1 MKQII
6 QSLKSGRIHVENT
19 PIPSTKSGNLLIE
32 TSHTLISVGT
42 ERMLLE
48 FGKAN
53 WIKKARSQP
62 EKVKTV
68 LNKIKTDGLN
78 PTIDSVLNKLDQ
90 PMPLGYS
97 NVGRVAR
104 IGTGVKGFKVGDRV
118 VSNGNHAEAVS
129 VPVNLCA
136 KVPDEVTDE
145 EAAFTILASIALQS
159 IRLAKP
165 TLGETVAVTGLG
177 LIGLLTV
184 QLLRANGC
192 RVVGLDYDPQKLSL
206 ARQFGAEVVNLSEN
220 SDPLQL
226 VKTYSKG
233 RGVDAVIV
241 ATATKSNE
249 PINNAA
255 LMCRKRGRVVL
266 VGTSGLEISR
276 DYFFKKEI
284 SFQVSS
290 SYGPGRYD
298 PNYEEKGQDYPIAY
312 VRWTEQRN
320 FEAVLDMLADGHL
333 NIHPLITH
341 RFDIDEAYRAYDQVT
356 RGDETLGILLK
367 YPGIDIISSQRN
379 MQLPVIEKSSI
390 KIHAKTK

>member
-1 MKQII
+1 M
-6 QSLKSGRIHVENT
+6 
-19 PIPSTKSGNLLIE
+19 
-32 TSHTLISVGT
+32 
-42 ERMLLE
+42 
-48 FGKAN
+48 
-53 WIKKARSQP
+53 
-62 EKVKTV
+62 
-68 LNKIKTDGLN
+68 
-78 PTIDSVLNKLDQ
+78 
-90 PMPLGYS
+90 
-97 NVGRVAR
+97 
-104 IGTGVKGFKVGDRV
+104 
-118 VSNGNHAEAVS
+118 
-129 VPVNLCA
+129 
-136 KVPDEVTDE
+136 
-145 EAAFTILASIALQS
+145 
-159 IRLAKP
+159 
-165 TLGETVAVTGLG
+165 
-177 LIGLLTV
+177 LTV

-367 YPGIDIISSQRN
+367 YPGIDIISSQRS

-390 KIHAKTK
+390 KIHAKKQNKVTVSFLGAGSYASAALIPAFKRTNISFSMIASKGGLSGLHVGKKFGFNSTTTDTEEVFLDKGSDAIVIATQHDSHADFVIKGLKAGKHVFVEKPICLTKMNWQN